1 MKKEK
6 FEDLKNR
13 YVEVKEEAKKQEKYS
28 INYKIGYLKAELE
41 YNKEGLSQKQILEL
55 MQILFN

>member
-1 MKKEK
+1 MTVER
-6 FEDLKNR
+6 FEILKNR
-13 YVEVKEEAKKQEKYS
+13 YVEVKEEAKEHEKYA